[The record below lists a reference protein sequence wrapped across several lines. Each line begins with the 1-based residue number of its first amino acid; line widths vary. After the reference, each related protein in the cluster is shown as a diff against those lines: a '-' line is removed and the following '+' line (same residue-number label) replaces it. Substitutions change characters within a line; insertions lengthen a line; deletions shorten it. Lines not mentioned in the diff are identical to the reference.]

1 VSRPTGDGPT
11 ASTAPD
17 VRLREVVPADLP
29 IFFAQQA
36 DPESARMAAFASRDR
51 DAFDAHWK
59 KILADE
65 ALVVRTILC
74 DGQVAGNIGH
84 FVREGVPLVG
94 YWLGKTFWGRGVAT
108 RALADFLPL
117 VRPRP
122 LYAHVAKHNRGSIR
136 VLEKCGFT
144 VAGEERGEPMPDGTV
159 IDDLI
164 MKLEAAVAAP
174 R

>member
-1 VSRPTGDGPT
+1 MMPG
-11 ASTAPD
+11 
-17 VRLREVVPADLP
+17 VRLREVAAADLP
-29 IFFAQQA
+29 IFFAHQA

-65 ALVVRTILC
+65 ACIVRTILC

-84 FVREGVPLVG
+84 FLLEGVPLVG
-94 YWLGKTFWGRGVAT
+94 YWVGKSFWGRGVAT

-117 VRPRP
+117 VRARP

-144 VAGEERGEPMPDGTV
+144 VAGEERGKPTPDGTV
-159 IDDLI
+159 IEDFI
-164 MKLEAAVAAP
+164 MKLEADAGAP